1 MLRTPVCDILGI
13 EYPII
18 QGGMAWLGT
27 YELVSAVSE
36 AGGLGTIGSGNA
48 PGEWVRQQIRATRDR
63 TRKPFAV
70 NVLMVSPFV
79 KEVIDTVVEEK
90 VPVVA
95 FGAGQPGIFFP
106 RLKEAGIRIMP
117 VVSAVALARRLQRS
131 GADVIVAEGMESGG
145 HIGETTTMALV
156 PQVVSAVQIPV
167 IAAGGIADGRGL
179 AAALA
184 LGAQGIQMGTRFI
197 CSTECIAH
205 PRFKEKVT
213 RAGDR
218 DTIITGRATGH
229 PVRCLENKLARQFV
243 ELEKNNAPVEE
254 FEKLGVG
261 KMPLGVIQ
269 GDLEGGSLM
278 AGQICGL
285 VSEVTS
291 AREII
296 LKTMSEAEEAI
307 ARMAALRQ
315 GSR

>member
-218 DTIITGRATGH
+218 DTIITGRSTGH